1 MDGGREVAQLEVS
14 VVIRHACA
22 AMIGFACA
30 FAPHVAQAQGRYR
43 VIVGSSESLRGA
55 VVEFRPCVPA
65 EGSDCGARIDGTTD
79 FARDSTRRAPPSAF
93 KGVALW
99 NARDSLVI
107 VRGAVEQRTFG
118 GPSSLLHD
126 RRGDAIAFTLA
137 LDAPYAFVLLAGR
150 GSDPGFVV
158 TYDADTRSV
167 IASCA
172 LRDRA
177 TGVELAP
184 IR

>member
-1 MDGGREVAQLEVS
+1 MDGGREIAQLEVS
-14 VVIRHACA
+14 VVHRRACA
-22 AMIGFACA
+22 AIIVACA
-30 FAPHVAQAQGRYR
+30 FAPYVAQAQGRYR

-65 EGSDCGARIDGTTD
+65 EGSDCGARIDRTIN

-93 KGVALW
+93 TRVALW

-118 GPSSLLHD
+118 GPSSVLHD

-137 LDAPYAFVLLAGR
+137 LDAPYAFVLLAGQ

-158 TYDADTRSV
+158 MYDTETRSV